1 MNSRTVLCVLLI
13 TAAVLAFC
21 PGVHAAQP
29 PGAGKPATAA
39 EAAAELWTFILPD
52 AKIVGGIDWQ
62 RAKTSAAG
70 QMISKRLINAPGT
83 KSKVT
88 SAGLDFVDGFD
99 RLLMS
104 APAPGQAGR
113 QQVLIALSGKFD
125 RAKLKK
131 SMPAGTAIERFQGI
145 DLFVPPSSKDD
156 EMVAGFVSEK
166 LLLMGDRESI
176 SSALASRSGLSDAA
190 LLERAKQME
199 ARHEIW
205 MLADSLPELGAGAS
219 PASMQG
225 IEDIRSAEIGIGL
238 RSGMD
243 MTANLTFTDAE
254 KAQGMAMFAQ
264 MLTAMPAG
272 KDPASREMAAMAK
285 SLSVKA
291 EGATVRATLSM
302 SMAQLEQAAMQVRSG
317 VEQVSRR
324 SLESLV
330 GVGSQTGPI
339 PGLRPSVGVT
349 GARTTAAMPQMSPPR
364 PSQPVKRT
372 IRIVG
377 LDEGD
382 KEISY
387 TSSGTRN

>member
-1 MNSRTVLCVLLI
+1 
-13 TAAVLAFC
+13 
-21 PGVHAAQP
+21 
-29 PGAGKPATAA
+29 
-39 EAAAELWTFILPD
+39 FILPD
-52 AKIVGGIDWQ
+52 AKIAAGIDWQ

-70 QMISKRLINAPGT
+70 QMISKRLVNAPGAR
-83 KSKVT
+83 SKVT

-99 RLLMS
+99 RLLVS
-104 APAPGQAGR
+104 APAPGQAGK
-113 QQVLIALSGKFD
+113 QQVLLALSGKFD

-131 SMPAGTAIERFQGI
+131 SLPAGTAIERFQGI
-145 DLFVPPSSKDD
+145 DLFVPPSSKTD

-166 LLLMGDRESI
+166 LLLLGDRESI

-205 MLADSLPELGAGAS
+205 MLADSLPEMPATAGA
-219 PASMQG
+219 AAMQG
-225 IEDIRSAEIGIGL
+225 LQDILRAEIGIGL
-238 RSGMD
+238 RSGME
-243 MTANLTFTDAE
+243 MTANLTFADAE

-272 KDPASREMAAMAK
+272 NDPASREMAAMAK
-285 SLSVKA
+285 SLRVNA
-291 EGATVRATLSM
+291 DGATVRATLSM
-302 SMAQLEQAAMQVRSG
+302 SMAQLERAAMQVRSG

-339 PGLRPSVGVT
+339 PGLRPSFGAT
-349 GARTTAAMPQMSPPR
+349 GQTVSSVPQIHPTR
-364 PSQPVKRT
+364 PAQPVKRT

-377 LDEGD
+377 LEEGD

-387 TSSGTRN
+387 TSTGRN